1 MEENMRI
8 SEEKHRLLA
17 DNALDVISVVDID
30 GNFTYISPSVEKLR
44 GSTPAE
50 VMHQTLEEILTPEGA
65 AIAREELAQTLA
77 AI

>member
-1 MEENMRI
+1 MRI

-44 GSTPAE
+44 GYTPAE

>member
-1 MEENMRI
+1 MRI

>member
-30 GNFTYISPSVEKLR
+30 ANFTYISPSVEKLR

-50 VMHQTLEEILTPEGA
+50 VMHQTLEEILNPEGA